1 MPRNPQ
7 PPSLKSKS
15 YKFGDKDPKTSA
27 CRLTNDDWRDYQND
41 DTNDG
46 N

>member
-1 MPRNPQ
+1 MPRIPQ
-7 PPSLKSKS
+7 PPSLESRS
-15 YKFGDKDPKTSA
+15 PKFGDKDPKAMA
-27 CRLTNDDWRDYQND
+27 CRLKMSIMINYRND